1 MLPLEPGIGGRGSD
15 TSVRLAAFG
24 WLAEQTSL
32 HGDVLPWSVLIAG
45 FNHEG
50 ARVPLVSMQGI
61 FTPRICRL
69 PLTIRTAVGG
79 PYADSFASNGLL
91 LYKYRGENALHRDN
105 EGLRQAMLEQVPL
118 IYLHGHLEG
127 RYHAVWPVYVVGD
140 SPATLTFTVAADE
153 ASRRPVAGDEVAYE
167 DPAIRRAY
175 VTATVRRRL
184 HQQGFR
190 ERVLAAYR
198 ERCALCRLR
207 HRELLD
213 ASHIAP
219 DSSAEGE
226 PVVSNGLA
234 LCKLH
239 HAAFDEYILT
249 VDPDYRV
256 RVRRDVLEEEDGP
269 MLKHGLQELD
279 GQLIEV
285 PHKGVL
291 KPSRELLALRLERF
305 LAR

>member
-1 MLPLEPGIGGRGSD
+1 MKPTSD
-15 TSVRLAAFG
+15 QLIRLAAFQ
-24 WLAEQTSL
+24 WLGAQVSL
-32 HGDVLPWSVLIAG
+32 RGEVLPWATLLAG
-45 FNHEG
+45 FQFEG

-61 FTPRICRL
+61 FTPRVCRL
-69 PLTIRTAVGG
+69 PLTVRTAVGG

-91 LYKYRGENALHRDN
+91 LYKYRGENAFHRDN

-140 SPATLTFTVAADE
+140 SPATLTFTIAADE
-153 ASRRPVAGDEVAYE
+153 ATRRPVIPEEVAYE

-190 ERVLAAYR
+190 EIVLAAYR

-219 DSSAEGE
+219 DSSPEGE
-226 PVVSNGLA
+226 PVVSNGLS

-239 HAAFDEYILT
+239 HAAFDGYILT

-256 RVRRDVLEEEDGP
+256 RVRRDVLDEQDGP
-269 MLKHGLQELD
+269 MLKHGLQALE
-279 GQLIEV
+279 GQRIEV
-285 PHKGVL
+285 PHREEL
-291 KPSRELLALRLERF
+291 KPSRDLLAARLELF

>member
-1 MLPLEPGIGGRGSD
+1 MQRAASDLPL
-15 TSVRLAAFG
+15 RLAAFR
-24 WLAEQTSL
+24 WLEEQTAIQ
-32 HGDVLPWSVLIAG
+32 GEVLPWSVLSKG
-45 FNHEG
+45 FEFQG
-50 ARVPLVSMQGI
+50 TRVPLISQQGI
-61 FTPRICRL
+61 FKPRLCRL
-69 PLTIRTAVGG
+69 PLSILTSAGG

-91 LYKYRGENALHRDN
+91 LYKYRGTDPFHRDN
-105 EGLRQAMLEQVPL
+105 EGLRQAMVEKVPL

-127 RYHAVWPVYVVGD
+127 RYHAVWPVFVVGD

-153 ASRRPVAGDEVAYE
+153 VTRRPAAPGEVAYE

-190 ERVLAAYR
+190 EIVLAAYR

-219 DSSAEGE
+219 DSSPEGE
-226 PVVSNGLA
+226 PVVSNGLS

-239 HAAFDEYILT
+239 HAAFDGYILT

-256 RVRRDVLEEEDGP
+256 RVRRDVLEEQDGP
-269 MLKHGLQELD
+269 MLRHGLQALD
-279 GQLIEV
+279 GQRIAVEPRNPV
-285 PHKGVL
+285 W
-291 KPSRELLALRLERF
+291 KPSRDLLAARMERF

>member
-1 MLPLEPGIGGRGSD
+1 VSSEADHRI
-15 TSVRLAAFG
+15 RLAAFQ
-24 WLAEQTSL
+24 WLEAQTAQR
-32 HGDVLPWSVLIAG
+32 GEVLPWAVLVAG
-45 FNHEG
+45 FQFEG
-50 ARVPLVSMQGI
+50 ARVPLASMQGI
-61 FTPRICRL
+61 FTPRVCRL
-69 PLTIRTAVGG
+69 PLTVRTAVGG

-91 LYKYRGENALHRDN
+91 LYKYRGADRFHRDN
-105 EGLRQAMLEQVPL
+105 EGLRQAMVEQVPL

-127 RYHAVWPVYVVGD
+127 RYHAVWPVFVVGD

-153 ASRRPVAGDEVAYE
+153 STRRPAVPEEVAYE
-167 DPAIRRAY
+167 DPALRRAY

-184 HQQGFR
+184 HQEGFR

-219 DSSAEGE
+219 DNSPEGE

-239 HAAFDEYILT
+239 HAAFDGYFLT

-256 RVRRDVLEEEDGP
+256 RVRRDLLEEEDGP

-279 GQLIEV
+279 GGRIEV
-285 PHKGVL
+285 PRSAVL
-291 KPSRELLALRLERF
+291 QPSKELLASRMERF

>member
-1 MLPLEPGIGGRGSD
+1 MPESDLPI
-15 TSVRLAAFG
+15 RLAAFQ
-24 WLAEQTSL
+24 WLGEQTGV
-32 HGDVLPWSVLIAG
+32 HGDVLPWSLLLAG
-45 FNHEG
+45 FQHQGE
-50 ARVPLVSMQGI
+50 RVPLVSMQGI
-61 FTPRICRL
+61 FTPRVCRL

-79 PYADSFASNGLL
+79 PYADAFASNGLL
-91 LYKYRGENALHRDN
+91 LYKYRGTDPFHRDN
-105 EGLRQAMLEQVPL
+105 EGLRQAMTEQVPL

-127 RYHAVWPVYVVGD
+127 RYHAIWPVYVVGD
-140 SPATLTFTVAADE
+140 NPATLTFTVAADQAE
-153 ASRRPVAGDEVAYE
+153 ARPAVPGEVAYE

-184 HQQGFR
+184 HQAGFR
-190 ERVLAAYR
+190 ERVLDAYR

-219 DSSAEGE
+219 DSSPEGE

-239 HAAFDEYILT
+239 HAAFDAWILT

-256 RVRRDVLEEEDGP
+256 RVRGDVLEEQDGP
-269 MLKHGLQELD
+269 MLRHGLQELE
-279 GQLIEV
+279 GQRIEV
-285 PHKGVL
+285 PRSAL
-291 KPSRELLALRLERF
+291 LQPSKDLLAVRMERF
-305 LAR
+305 MAR